1 MCNNLSLCRRLRV
14 SLEHDLGGNFSAPK
28 AIRIFVP
35 YWIVNDTCVPLA
47 YRMVELEYLENA
59 EPESH
64 SLSKSVR
71 KTVLRN
77 PTNSIIRRP
86 RRNLQVLE
94 MIEDNSPVP
103 SMLSPQDYFGGNAL
117 MFSSQKDAYISP
129 RIGIGVAVRNSE
141 TYSAGIA
148 LHELENKVH

>member
-1 MCNNLSLCRRLRV
+1 M
-14 SLEHDLGGNFSAPK
+14 
-28 AIRIFVP
+28 
-35 YWIVNDTCVPLA
+35 PLA

-64 SLSKSVR
+64 SLSKAVK